1 MAFDTPTR
9 NRLNSL
15 VGGARE
21 LITDELTQQFQ
32 SLYGISA
39 TGSLTDLGQL
49 SHLDEAGLATASM
62 LRSRIDYLVRS
73 QPESKNGVAIAVSRV
88 AREQAFTVLNRL
100 AAVRMAEKRS
110 LIVES
115 VGGGY
120 KSKGFLVFERV
131 AGAGLGDTYLR
142 YRRYLFCLFDELAV
156 DLGALFDRR
165 SPQGI
170 LFPRE
175 PALIA
180 LLDLLNAPDLD
191 SLWSEDETIG
201 WIYQYYNDQAERK
214 KMREESSAPRNS
226 RELAVR
232 NQFFT
237 PRYVVEF
244 LTDNTLGRI
253 WYEMTQGGT
262 QLKERCRYLVRRPS
276 EIFLKP
282 GEAAPEQPKQ
292 DNLSQEDLLKQT
304 VYIPH
309 RPLKDPRTIL
319 MLDPAC
325 GSMHFGLYAFDLF
338 EVLYDEAWELE
349 QTLSADALS
358 RPPGMK
364 SLHDTYADKQAFLKD
379 VPKLIIEH
387 NIHGID
393 IDPRAAQIAGLALWL
408 RAQRSWKDMGL
419 APAQRPAIKRSNIVC
434 AEPMPGEKELLREFV
449 EREFPAAERA
459 VCLRLLEAIFDKMQ
473 LAGEAG
479 SLLKIEEEIRSAIE
493 DARDA
498 WQKLATKPP
507 ELFTTTELNQLSTA
521 PELTGL
527 EQAVSSLTT
536 DPRHLTTDFW
546 ERIEE
551 RIYAALRDYAE
562 QAENGGGF
570 QRRLFAEDAAR
581 GFAFIDVCRKRYDV
595 VEMNPPFGDSPVL
608 IANYLEHHFCDC
620 GRDIYAAFIARGLD
634 LLHVNCRL
642 GAITSRSGFFLSSME
657 NWRSAML
664 LSFGQIAGVA
674 DLGYGVLDAKVETA
688 AYCIT
693 RVSESIHL
701 PTGSAAPS
709 PQLVPFIRV
718 LGLDQKDSLILS
730 AITDL
735 SLGIRQPYLFLSAP
749 ADFSRLP
756 GKPFAYSARKEVL
769 HAYANFSPFENGER
783 TIRAGV
789 QSSDDFRFLRCWW
802 EVPCSELLHGINS
815 RDWKEPAF
823 QEFCRELSKSRAWC
837 SFVKGGEYSP
847 FFADVSLVIKWKDDG
862 AEVKAYALTTPG
874 TKHWSRNIRST
885 DCFFKP
891 GLTYL
896 ARTSIRLCATPLPA
910 GCIISNEAGPGIF
923 APTTDLLWVL
933 GRFNS
938 LTLELLT
945 TISQRRGME
954 GDDQTKVYGVG
965 ALKTLPWP
973 ERGDMEVDAIFKD
986 ALTKVQMQR
995 ATDELSKSF
1004 TQLRTIEPDDWTQ
1017 TASAVWKADQSVSSA
1032 YGIDAFECA
1041 QETIGFTSANEIAE
1055 ELRKS
1060 LLIGDFGQS
1069 ASALAATKVLHF
1081 VGTAFGRW
1089 DIRYATGEQAAPE
1102 LPDPFAPLP
1111 VCPPGQL
1118 QNAQGLPA
1126 RPEDVPAAYPVRI
1139 PWDGIL
1145 VDDPNHPLDIER
1157 RVREVIEIIWRGQ
1170 EGGPTAEAIEHEAC
1184 EILGVKSLR
1193 DYFRKPAGFFAD
1205 HLKRYSKSRRQ
1216 APIYWPLSTAS
1227 GSYTLW
1233 IYYHRLTDQTLHT
1246 AIADF
1251 IEPKLKTIETEI
1263 GALRAQLDGGG
1274 PKLAELLDFRGE
1286 LLDLKAELER
1296 VIKLPWK
1303 PNLNDGVL
1311 ITASPLWKLF
1321 RLPKWQK
1328 DLKACWEELAAGD
1341 YDWAHLAYTIW
1352 PDRVRQLCEKD
1363 RSVAIAHG
1371 LEHLCK
1377 TEPPKTKKARK
1388 AKADTTEPGEELLQ
1402 GIGDNQAG
1410 TESGASPFF
1419 TGSRSI
1425 PKDPKPAEAV
1435 AGAEPESTDRNSV
1448 MFLIRLVFGHG
1459 GVRDQETAL
1468 RQLSAALGYQ
1478 RLGSKVR
1485 EVLDRD
1491 LQTARRRGI
1500 LSEEN
1505 GQLQLATITHQ
1516 TVLQEQVK
1524 TEFLAVMSRS
1534 WATREETHQFFAR
1547 FLGFNGTDPAL
1558 EQTAHSLIECLIQE
1572 GRIQTDELKIRPA

>member
-15 VGGARE
+15 VGGARK

-253 WYEMTQGGT
+253 WYEMAQGDT

-338 EVLYDEAWELE
+338 EVLYDEAWALE
-349 QTLSADALS
+349 EMLGSEALS
-358 RPPGMK
+358 RPPGLNP
-364 SLHDTYADKQAFLKD
+364 LHDTYADKQAFLKD

-562 QAENGGGF
+562 QTENGGGF

-595 VEMNPPFGDSPVL
+595 ALMNPPFGEPTGSIEQYLGKQYPRTKNNLYGAFVERQFDLCPAGFVGL
-608 IANYLEHHFCDC
+608 ISARTFVMY
-620 GRDIYAAFIARGLD
+620 RDFEKFRRE
-634 LLHVNCRL
+634 LLL
-642 GAITSRSGFFLSSME
+642 G
-657 NWRSAML
+657 SASIV
-664 LSFGQIAGVA
+664 SFA
-674 DLGYGVLDAKVETA
+674 DLGWEVLDGAQVETA
-688 AYCIT
+688 AFVLSRET
-693 RVSESIHL
+693 VN
-701 PTGSAAPS
+701 TGSGTK
-709 PQLVPFIRV
+709 LLGPFIRLLTV
-718 LGLDQKDSLILS
+718 PVEAKGDSLLRACS
-730 AITDL
+730 ESKGKNVYFAERD
-735 SLGIRQPYLFLSAP
+735 QFFA
-749 ADFSRLP
+749 LP
-756 GKPFAYSARKEVL
+756 GAPLAYWASRRLVEV
-769 HAYANFSPFENGER
+769 F
-783 TIRAGV
+783 
-789 QSSDDFRFLRCWW
+789 
-802 EVPCSELLHGINS
+802 
-815 RDWKEPAF
+815 
-823 QEFCRELSKSRAWC
+823 SKSATFEPSLAYCGRGAAAHAFFFRLAWEIPAVA
-837 SFVKGGEYSP
+837 STADNWRRLAHGGEYSP
-847 FFADVSLVIKWKDDG
+847 FFRENSVFINWENDGHKVKQYILKQYPYLNGNFGWAIQDEDKYGRVGLTSGKRNERFNVQLMPAGHIFTNEGQGFIPHEAKDIWFSLGYLNSSLVS
-862 AEVKAYALTTPG
+862 YFLALT
-874 TKHWSRNIRST
+874 S
-885 DCFFKP
+885 
-891 GLTYL
+891 GLL
-896 ARTSIRLCATPLPA
+896 RLLR
-910 GCIISNEAGPGIF
+910 F
-923 APTTDLLWVL
+923 L
-933 GRFNS
+933 G
-938 LTLELLT
+938 
-945 TISQRRGME
+945 QR
-954 GDDQTKVYGVG
+954 V
-965 ALKTLPWP
+965 
-973 ERGDMEVDAIFKD
+973 
-986 ALTKVQMQR
+986 
-995 ATDELSKSF
+995 
-1004 TQLRTIEPDDWTQ
+1004 
-1017 TASAVWKADQSVSSA
+1017 
-1032 YGIDAFECA
+1032 
-1041 QETIGFTSANEIAE
+1041 
-1055 ELRKS
+1055 
-1060 LLIGDFGQS
+1060 
-1069 ASALAATKVLHF
+1069 
-1081 VGTAFGRW
+1081 
-1089 DIRYATGEQAAPE
+1089 
-1102 LPDPFAPLP
+1102 
-1111 VCPPGQL
+1111 
-1118 QNAQGLPA
+1118 
-1126 RPEDVPAAYPVRI
+1126 
-1139 PWDGIL
+1139 
-1145 VDDPNHPLDIER
+1145 
-1157 RVREVIEIIWRGQ
+1157 
-1170 EGGPTAEAIEHEAC
+1170 
-1184 EILGVKSLR
+1184 
-1193 DYFRKPAGFFAD
+1193 
-1205 HLKRYSKSRRQ
+1205 
-1216 APIYWPLSTAS
+1216 
-1227 GSYTLW
+1227 
-1233 IYYHRLTDQTLHT
+1233 
-1246 AIADF
+1246 
-1251 IEPKLKTIETEI
+1251 
-1263 GALRAQLDGGG
+1263 
-1274 PKLAELLDFRGE
+1274 
-1286 LLDLKAELER
+1286 
-1296 VIKLPWK
+1296 
-1303 PNLNDGVL
+1303 
-1311 ITASPLWKLF
+1311 
-1321 RLPKWQK
+1321 
-1328 DLKACWEELAAGD
+1328 
-1341 YDWAHLAYTIW
+1341 
-1352 PDRVRQLCEKD
+1352 
-1363 RSVAIAHG
+1363 
-1371 LEHLCK
+1371 
-1377 TEPPKTKKARK
+1377 
-1388 AKADTTEPGEELLQ
+1388 
-1402 GIGDNQAG
+1402 
-1410 TESGASPFF
+1410 
-1419 TGSRSI
+1419 
-1425 PKDPKPAEAV
+1425 
-1435 AGAEPESTDRNSV
+1435 
-1448 MFLIRLVFGHG
+1448 
-1459 GVRDQETAL
+1459 
-1468 RQLSAALGYQ
+1468 
-1478 RLGSKVR
+1478 
-1485 EVLDRD
+1485 
-1491 LQTARRRGI
+1491 RGI
-1500 LSEEN
+1500 LYH
-1505 GQLQLATITHQ
+1505 GIHHQ
-1516 TVLQEQVK
+1516 RLPYQN
-1524 TEFLAVMSRS
+1524 A
-1534 WATREETHQFFAR
+1534 
-1547 FLGFNGTDPAL
+1547 P
-1558 EQTAHSLIECLIQE
+1558 
-1572 GRIQTDELKIRPA
+1572 